1 MMKHN
6 KMLSSLQSMNSMDE
20 TNVSISSHSY
30 YTLIAKILSV
40 KLGFN
45 DLAGDGED
53 EVEEVRN
60 VIVSLS
66 VDGTLDGASQ
76 SHVTKSIHMQNFKS
90 SSIPEHNYEFDLTG
104 DIFKILMSIKLYQKI
119 DPKQGDELAN
129 AQQMGSSFVDLSSVL
144 QAGGEKIVLSRLTSH
159 FINSNASQ
167 EIQLELK
174 LLPKSSDFEFSYLEG
189 NPLLKKAGYVFSLNG
204 ILSPSSFVQLK
215 EFNVKR
221 GLYITLQDL
230 QYERKE
236 LFETRGFTS
245 HRARSI
251 DGARTYTV
259 HKFKITESEGRRML
273 IASLDGLHDL
283 ESSIT
288 SVPHT
293 GVQVVDAFLNRLEV
307 MLVLDDGGGRYLHEI
322 LNVKGNVPEQ
332 HVSII
337 LRQVLH
343 ALDYLHS
350 RKMRIHNDIHP
361 SNLLVLRSG
370 EVRLSG
376 FWFSSKTQT
385 SQSQRFAGR
394 YGYMAPER
402 LLGLECGFASDV
414 WSVGMLTLEL
424 LLGRPFFD
432 TSELYDAKS
441 IFEFKKHIVEEN
453 SPSLSRQEYS
463 EGLCL
468 FVDACL
474 IKNIKLRATVPG
486 LRSKEFITKYEAL
499 QNSFFGRWA
508 NRQQVLKYFEMKGS

>member
-1 MMKHN
+1 
-6 KMLSSLQSMNSMDE
+6 
-20 TNVSISSHSY
+20 
-30 YTLIAKILSV
+30 
-40 KLGFN
+40 
-45 DLAGDGED
+45 
-53 EVEEVRN
+53 
-60 VIVSLS
+60 
-66 VDGTLDGASQ
+66 
-76 SHVTKSIHMQNFKS
+76 
-90 SSIPEHNYEFDLTG
+90 
-104 DIFKILMSIKLYQKI
+104 
-119 DPKQGDELAN
+119 
-129 AQQMGSSFVDLSSVL
+129 MGSSFVDLSSVL

-174 LLPKSSDFEFSYLEG
+174 LIPKSSDFEFTYLEG
-189 NPLLKKAGYVFSLNG
+189 NPLLKKAGYVFGLDG
-204 ILSPSSFVQLK
+204 ILSPSSFLQLK
-215 EFNVKR
+215 ESNVKK
-221 GLYITLQDL
+221 GMYITLQDL

-236 LFETRGFTS
+236 PFETRGFTS
-245 HRARSI
+245 HKARSTN
-251 DGARTYTV
+251 GAHTYTV

-273 IASLDGLHDL
+273 IAALDGLHDL
-283 ESSIT
+283 EASLASPT
-288 SVPHT
+288 HM

-322 LNVKGNVPEQ
+322 LTVKGCVPEQ

-337 LRQVLH
+337 VRQVLH

-361 SNLLVLRSG
+361 SNLLVLRTG

-402 LLGLECGFASDV
+402 LLGLECGLASDV

-432 TSELYDAKS
+432 TADLNDAQS
-441 IFEFKKHIVEEN
+441 IFEFKQLIVEEN
-453 SPSLSRQEYS
+453 SPALSRQEYS

-468 FVDACL
+468 FVDSCL

-486 LRSKEFITKYEAL
+486 LRSKEFITKFEAL

-508 NRQQVLKYFEMKGS
+508 NREQLLKFYEVKPP

>member
-1 MMKHN
+1 
-6 KMLSSLQSMNSMDE
+6 
-20 TNVSISSHSY
+20 
-30 YTLIAKILSV
+30 
-40 KLGFN
+40 
-45 DLAGDGED
+45 
-53 EVEEVRN
+53 
-60 VIVSLS
+60 
-66 VDGTLDGASQ
+66 
-76 SHVTKSIHMQNFKS
+76 
-90 SSIPEHNYEFDLTG
+90 
-104 DIFKILMSIKLYQKI
+104 
-119 DPKQGDELAN
+119 
-129 AQQMGSSFVDLSSVL
+129 
-144 QAGGEKIVLSRLTSH
+144 
-159 FINSNASQ
+159 
-167 EIQLELK
+167 
-174 LLPKSSDFEFSYLEG
+174 
-189 NPLLKKAGYVFSLNG
+189 
-204 ILSPSSFVQLK
+204 
-215 EFNVKR
+215 
-221 GLYITLQDL
+221 
-230 QYERKE
+230 
-236 LFETRGFTS
+236 
-245 HRARSI
+245 
-251 DGARTYTV
+251 
-259 HKFKITESEGRRML
+259 ML

-283 ESSIT
+283 ESSLT
-288 SVPHT
+288 SVPHM

-453 SPSLSRQEYS
+453 SPSLSRQE
-463 EGLCL
+463 
-468 FVDACL
+468 
-474 IKNIKLRATVPG
+474 
-486 LRSKEFITKYEAL
+486 
-499 QNSFFGRWA
+499 
-508 NRQQVLKYFEMKGS
+508 